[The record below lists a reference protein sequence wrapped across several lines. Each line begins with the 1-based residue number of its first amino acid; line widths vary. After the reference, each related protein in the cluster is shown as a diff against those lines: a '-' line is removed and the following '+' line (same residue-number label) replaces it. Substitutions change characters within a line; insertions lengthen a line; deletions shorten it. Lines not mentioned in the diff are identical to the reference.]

1 MFNSLSNVLD
11 KVGQGALT
19 ESSES
24 YDKILD
30 AVDRFTDN
38 VLLAPGQSLK
48 LGTPN
53 IALETVLLNTSA
65 SGNDLEGYSF
75 QPSFSDPIAVNYN
88 IFSTNVF

>member
-24 YDKILD
+24 CEKILE

-38 VLLAPGQSLK
+38 VLLAPGQSIK

-53 IALETVLLNTSA
+53 IALETVLYNTSA
-65 SGNDLEGYSF
+65 SGNDFDGYSF
-75 QPSFSDPIAVNYN
+75 QPSFSDHLAVN
-88 IFSTNVF
+88 